1 MKSYKQFMSESV
13 NISGD
18 FNGNLYINSQTEE
31 PQQVGETYS
40 ADVLYNGELYNIEF
54 VSEDIPTK
62 HGLVEMLQGEYPGAM
77 VQAIYPVEKSK
88 VNITKSNKVTID
100 GEGHKY
106 GAF

>member
-1 MKSYKQFMSESV
+1 MKSFKQFLSESV

-18 FNGNLYINSQTEE
+18 FNGNLYINSQPEE

-40 ADVLYNGELYNIEF
+40 ADVLYNGDLYNIEF
-54 VSEDIPTK
+54 VSEGAPTK
-62 HGLVEMLQGEYPGAM
+62 NELVEMLQGEYPGAM
-77 VQAIYPVEKSK
+77 VQAIYPEEKSK

>member
-1 MKSYKQFMSESV
+1 MKTYKEFLSESV

-18 FNGNLYINSQTEE
+18 FNGNLYINSQPEE

-54 VSEDIPTK
+54 VSEDTPTK

-88 VNITKSNKVTID
+88 LNITKSNKVTID

>member
-1 MKSYKQFMSESV
+1 MKSYKQFLSESV

-18 FNGNLYINSQTEE
+18 FNGNLYINSQSEE

-40 ADVLYNGELYNIEF
+40 ADVIYNGELYNIEF
-54 VSEDIPTK
+54 VSEDTPTK

-88 VNITKSNKVTID
+88 LNITKSNKVTID

>member
-1 MKSYKQFMSESV
+1 MKSYSQFMSESV

-18 FNGNLYINSQTEE
+18 FNGNLYINSQPEE

-54 VSEDIPTK
+54 VSEDTPTK

-77 VQAIYPVEKSK
+77 VQAIYPVEKSRL
-88 VNITKSNKVTID
+88 NITKSNKVTID